1 MSFLIMLLLIRGS
14 SKEQVSPFK
23 IIIFEAILFEEMLLT
38 QYFLKHQDLLCLKEK
53 VIMTTNQKDKQHGSF
68 DCDKQTDFSW
78 HPFFSRNEILEIFLL
93 LLKGGNTIIVVVG
106 VVGVVI
112 VTVRVVIIVNI
123 DNSFFTSR
131 DFLFFSIKTPL
142 LVFLRSKPIP
152 GNVE

>member
-1 MSFLIMLLLIRGS
+1 MLLLIRGS

-23 IIIFEAILFEEMLLT
+23 IIIFEAMLLT

-53 VIMTTNQKDKQHGSF
+53 VIMTTDQKDKQHGSF

-106 VVGVVI
+106 VVIVVVGIVI

-142 LVFLRSKPIP
+142 LVFLRSEPIP